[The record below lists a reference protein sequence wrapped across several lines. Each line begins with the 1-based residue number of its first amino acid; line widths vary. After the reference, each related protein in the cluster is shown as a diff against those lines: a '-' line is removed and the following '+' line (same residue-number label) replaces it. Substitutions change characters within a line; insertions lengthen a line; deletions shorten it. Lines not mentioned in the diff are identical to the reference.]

1 MHDTI
6 TLIGLVATSPRHIVT
21 ADGLPIT
28 SFRLASSNRRFDR
41 AESRWIDGETNWYS
55 VTAFRQLALNSAAS
69 LQKGDRVI
77 LSGKLKIRNWENGG
91 RSGLNVDVDADS
103 IGPDLSWGTAR
114 YTRSGGSRGSSN
126 DELGGDG
133 LEGDQLRGGEPADP
147 DQSFADVADP
157 APEPAFLPDGAA
169 VVTPF

>member
-41 AESRWIDGETNWYS
+41 AESRWVDGETNWYS
-55 VTAFRQLALNSAAS
+55 VTAFRQLALNTAAS
-69 LQKGDRVI
+69 LQKGDRV
-77 LSGKLKIRNWENGG
+77 LVSGKLKIRNWENGS
-91 RSGLNVDVDADS
+91 RSGLSVDVDADA

-114 YTRSGGSRGSSN
+114 YTRSAGSRGSSEN
-126 DELGGDG
+126 EPR
-133 LEGDQLRGGEPADP
+133 GDQVRGDEPADP

-157 APEPAFLPDGAA
+157 APEAEFLPDGAA